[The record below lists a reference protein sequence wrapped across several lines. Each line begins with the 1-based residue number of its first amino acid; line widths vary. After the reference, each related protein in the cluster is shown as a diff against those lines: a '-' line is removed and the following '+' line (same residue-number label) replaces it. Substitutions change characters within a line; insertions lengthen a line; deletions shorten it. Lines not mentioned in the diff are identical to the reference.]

1 MVEQALV
8 ATVNLRLL
16 IETQNLTVLSLAVYM
31 SGWLFFVVVGLIR
44 SSHPTLSSFFALVA
58 FDYLA
63 VHNQLLASLTAWLVQ
78 VVVVVAALLP
88 DILLKFVYRTF
99 FPQPVHVVR
108 ELELGFGAGLIAH
121 STAAALANPDDSP
134 SLAASSRKDF

>member
-1 MVEQALV
+1 MSLTPVYDDASLRVFGSMVEQALV

-78 VVVVVAALLP
+78 VC
-88 DILLKFVYRTF
+88 
-99 FPQPVHVVR
+99 PQPSLHPKTCTLPR
-108 ELELGFGAGLIAH
+108 CLDYRLSSAPH
-121 STAAALANPDDSP
+121 S
-134 SLAASSRKDF
+134 

>member
-1 MVEQALV
+1 MSLTPVYDDASLRVFGSMVEQALV

-78 VVVVVAALLP
+78 VC
-88 DILLKFVYRTF
+88 
-99 FPQPVHVVR
+99 PQPSVMRYGLHVS
-108 ELELGFGAGLIAH
+108 LGTTCIF
-121 STAAALANPDDSP
+121 
-134 SLAASSRKDF
+134 